1 MRRLY
6 FVLLI
11 SACALFAQDAAKPVD
26 APGWLDRGVQ
36 AFKNARYDEATD
48 AFQRSVDLDPSNLK
62 AHLYLATVFFAQY
75 IPGATSPENVAFAD
89 KARAE
94 FEHVLTMEPDNK
106 TAMQYLASIA
116 YQTSSGI
123 RDLEEKFRRLDEAR
137 GWYQKLVAVDPQ
149 NKEAWYSLGVID
161 WLKWYPK
168 YMEALN
174 QAGMKPDEPRPFSNF
189 NLRLDLRNSSGQLV
203 EDGLAKLTKALEI
216 DPQYSEAMAYVN
228 LLVRERAS
236 LDDTQE
242 QYEKDIAIAD
252 DWVKKSL
259 EAKKAAVGE
268 NAGGGEGT
276 SAPPTSTSP
285 ESGVQCIRVGG
296 NVQAA
301 NLIKKVIPVYP
312 PEAKNARIQGTV
324 RFRVILNADGTVQN
338 LQLVS
343 GHPLLVRAAR
353 DAVQQWVYRPTL
365 LNGEPVEVETT
376 VDVNFTLSAQ

>member
-6 FVLLI
+6 LALLI
-11 SACALFAQDAAKPVD
+11 SACALFAQTD

-48 AFQRSVDLDPSNLK
+48 AFQHSVDLDPSNLK
-62 AHLYLATVFFAQY
+62 ARLYLATVFFAQY
-75 IPGATSPENVAFAD
+75 IPGATSPENVAFAE

-94 FEHVLTMEPDNK
+94 FEHVLTIEPDNK

-116 YQTSSGI
+116 YQTASGTA
-123 RDLEEKFRRLDEAR
+123 DLDEKFHRLDEAR
-137 GWYQKLVAVDPQ
+137 GWYEKLIAADPQ

-168 YMEALN
+168 WMEALQ
-174 QAGMKPDEPRPFSNF
+174 QASMKPDMGRPILNS
-189 NLRLDLRNSSGQLV
+189 NLRQKLRTSSGQLV
-203 EDGLAKLTKALEI
+203 EDGLMKLTKALEI
-216 DPQYSEAMAYVN
+216 DPRYSEAMAYMN

-236 LDDTQE
+236 LADSQE

-259 EAKKAAVGE
+259 EAKKAIADE
-268 NAGGGEGT
+268 SAGGGESA
-276 SAPPTSTSP
+276 SAPPPPANTSQASEVP
-285 ESGVQCIRVGG
+285 RIHVGAE
-296 NVQAA
+296 VQAA
-301 NLIKKVIPVYP
+301 NLIRTVPPVYP
-312 PEAKNARIQGTV
+312 PEAQQARIQGTV
-324 RFRVILNADGTVQN
+324 HFQVTIAADGHVQD

-343 GHPLLVRAAR
+343 GHPLLVKAAR
-353 DAVQQWVYRPTL
+353 DAVQQWAYKPTL
-365 LNGEPVEVETT
+365 LDGELVEVVTT